1 MSDICEREKEREKEF
16 EYGFQF
22 SYVGIEFYDGKKYRV
37 HDGGRDMLHL
47 INIANKVISLR
58 DAKILKN
65 RYGARYHDF
74 KLASEVYDWPLI
86 SDTERKAYSKI

>member
-1 MSDICEREKEREKEF
+1 MSDKCEIEKKKEF

-37 HDGGRDMLHL
+37 HDGGRDMLYL
-47 INIANKVISLR
+47 IQIANKVISLR

-65 RYGARYHDF
+65 RCGAKYHDF
-74 KLASEVYDWPLI
+74 KLATEVYEWPIL
-86 SDTERKAYSKI
+86 SDTERKAYSKL